1 VERAIDHHLSDKRMK
16 VKKTMQLITCILI
29 PIAIGA
35 ISGFITRNE
44 MGKGGW
50 FDSLLK
56 PSFNPPNVVFG
67 PVWITLYTLMGISL
81 YMVWTINNNNR
92 KKALLIFCLQL
103 FFNFWWSIL
112 FFYFH
117 LLFASVIDI
126 LALWICIVWMI
137 VVFKRIKPIAAYLQ
151 LPYLAW
157 VSFASVLDI
166 SIWMLN
172 RQLL

>member
-1 VERAIDHHLSDKRMK
+1 MK
-16 VKKTMQLITCILI
+16 GKKIGLFIICILI

-44 MGKGGW
+44 MGNGGW
-50 FDSLLK
+50 FDSLTK
-56 PSFNPPNVVFG
+56 PSFNPPNAVFG
-67 PVWITLYTLMGISL
+67 PVWTTLYLLMGISL
-81 YMVWTINNNNR
+81 YLIWNTPDNNR
-92 KKALLIFCLQL
+92 TKALFIFALQL
-103 FFNFWWSIL
+103 FFNFWWSLL

-126 LALWICIVWMI
+126 IALWICIIWMI
-137 VVFKRIKPIAAYLQ
+137 IVFKRMKPLAAYLQ

-157 VSFASVLDI
+157 VSFASALDI

-172 RQLL
+172 R